1 MDVTLPSEVTSK
13 TFIDTLPDHG
23 RVRQSLKDPPL
34 SFSQV
39 CRQWRLVALSISDI
53 WSAVASKLA
62 LPKFPLWFPRASAS
76 IEFPRC
82 QAHPPL
88 AQELSSVSNIGA
100 THSSTP
106 RTLPLKSLYIN
117 PDPHALTGFAALA
130 E

>member
-62 LPKFPLWFPRASAS
+62 LPKFRTRAL
-76 IEFPRC
+76 
-82 QAHPPL
+82 H
-88 AQELSSVSNIGA
+88 N
-100 THSSTP
+100 
-106 RTLPLKSLYIN
+106 SLGTQPEMQPTI
-117 PDPHALTGFAALA
+117 F
-130 E
+130 